1 LVLDTEGARSYNY
14 KLMAEDFEMQQSL
27 RPSLKK
33 TVFHGILNFYPGEK
47 IDDARMIKIAKEY
60 LAEWASETLNTL

>member
-1 LVLDTEGARSYNY
+1 
-14 KLMAEDFEMQQSL
+14 MAEDFEMQQSL